1 MADVLN
7 GVSNTLAKSE
17 NAKFTLKKHEE
28 NVKNLYKQYTIRNN
42 FPLFKEDVKYEDDC
56 DLSDTIIIVPFRD
69 DGDQGRGKQL
79 EKFVEHYS
87 AHKSIQILVVE
98 QSNDGRKFNRGALLN
113 AGYLFAL
120 EHYPHINTF
129 LFHDVDIIMPPDIVN
144 RYYGNCDDY
153 RILHLG
159 NLVKDMDYNPPFGR
173 VIRFSKKAFKE
184 INGFPNNFYGW
195 GGEDDALAFRI
206 HMNGISVHRPHK
218 SEGTPG
224 MELETEN
231 DVKKIEDPE
240 LKKSKIE
247 MHKWEN
253 ICADR
258 QIWKINGVNS
268 LQFKTSLHKELK
280 SNAHFI
286 TIDLTPKPTVTDLF
300 HSMFKNPTEEN
311 AYYYQES
318 YKHLSSSVEWG
329 TLSMEE
335 KQKQLEE
342 DIKLMKDK
350 KLFDTY
356 KEQEKQKEK
365 EEEEEKEKERL
376 RMSPPSYLKDDPSIS
391 PPFVVDTPTDLPPD
405 IDLIPSQEISEMRE
419 RLDQRDEDEEL
430 TEENLEGGGITI
442 LNNIAKDET
451 DPTKN
456 LKQVKYDAKD

>member
-1 MADVLN
+1 
-7 GVSNTLAKSE
+7 
-17 NAKFTLKKHEE
+17 
-28 NVKNLYKQYTIRNN
+28 
-42 FPLFKEDVKYEDDC
+42 
-56 DLSDTIIIVPFRD
+56 
-69 DGDQGRGKQL
+69 
-79 EKFVEHYS
+79 
-87 AHKSIQILVVE
+87 
-98 QSNDGRKFNRGALLN
+98 
-113 AGYLFAL
+113 
-120 EHYPHINTF
+120 
-129 LFHDVDIIMPPDIVN
+129 
-144 RYYGNCDDY
+144 
-153 RILHLG
+153 
-159 NLVKDMDYNPPFGR
+159 
-173 VIRFSKKAFKE
+173 
-184 INGFPNNFYGW
+184 
-195 GGEDDALAFRI
+195 
-206 HMNGISVHRPHK
+206 
-218 SEGTPG
+218 
-224 MELETEN
+224 
-231 DVKKIEDPE
+231 
-240 LKKSKIE
+240 
-247 MHKWEN
+247 
-253 ICADR
+253 
-258 QIWKINGVNS
+258 
-268 LQFKTSLHKELK
+268 
-280 SNAHFI
+280 
-286 TIDLTPKPTVTDLF
+286 
-300 HSMFKNPTEEN
+300 MFKNPTEEN

-365 EEEEEKEKERL
+365 EEEKEKEKERL